1 MSNIKF
7 KIIDKNTIE
16 LLEDAKKGDIID
28 LSNVE
33 QIDLSNIQQQIE
45 ENKDQLYLEKLTKE
59 KEKWQLESNIE
70 FEKYKNQLNKEN
82 EEQFKQNTKLKQEN
96 QNLSQTI
103 EKQVLDFEKQLNDN
117 KTIWQSNTDAQL
129 ANLKTKLLE
138 EKQKEFEEI
147 TKYNLK
153 LESDID
159 SLNKQLENQ
168 EKLIKLEAENNYQK
182 ELNKQKEEL
191 NNQINKLKE
200 SLKDKE
206 NSLNTIDLNY
216 KNQINEITN
225 NKQNEINNLIKD
237 LEVIK
242 REKLTKNIKLI
253 GEELENYCF
262 NQFNEISTFAFKTST
277 LIKDNQVVKDQDDL
291 KGTKGDFIFKVYAEE
306 EKQNLLLSVM
316 CEMKSEQLNS
326 QNKKK
331 NSDHYKKLDDDRN
344 KKNLDYALLVSELE
358 YETNDSLIYRVSDYK
373 NMFVVRPMY
382 FITMLGVL
390 ETIALKYKDLKL
402 NRLQQELSFKEKQ
415 DILDEFEEFKN
426 NLLDNALT
434 NIDNKAKEIYKS
446 AENIKN
452 EATKIIKNVDIIVDR
467 HLNTVK
473 NKINGFK
480 INKVVEKI

>member
-1 MSNIKF
+1 MIFWESFN
-7 KIIDKNTIE
+7 
-16 LLEDAKKGDIID
+16 
-28 LSNVE
+28 
-33 QIDLSNIQQQIE
+33 LSNIQQQIDDH
-45 ENKDQLYLEKLTKE
+45 KDQLYLEKLTKE
-59 KEKWQLESNIE
+59 KDKWQLESNIE
-70 FEKYKNQLNKEN
+70 FEKYKNQLNREN
-82 EEQFKQNTKLKQEN
+82 EEQFKENTKLKQEN

-103 EKQVLDFEKQLNDN
+103 EKQILDFKNQLNDN
-117 KTIWQSNTDAQL
+117 KVIWQSNTDTQL

-138 EKQKEFEEI
+138 EKQQEFEQI
-147 TKYNLK
+147 TKDKLK

-159 SLNKQLENQ
+159 SLNKQLEKQ
-168 EKLIKLEAENNYQK
+168 EKLIKLEVENNYQK

-191 NNQINKLKE
+191 NKQINELKE

-237 LEVIK
+237 LEIIK

-277 LIKDNQVVKDQDDL
+277 LIKDNQVVKSEDDL

-331 NSDHYKKLDDDRN
+331 NSDHYKKLDDDRS

-382 FITMLGVL
+382 FVTVLGVL

-402 NRLQQELSFKEKQ
+402 NRLQEELSFKEKQ

-480 INKVVEKI
+480 INKLVEKIGEINNVN